1 MLSQM
6 TNGNL
11 ELGTQTAQA
20 LQGLEVCAGCGLV
33 RTRTFAIC
41 YSIFLRFFFGGNMQQ
56 KERNTESLGTVSSS
70 RTKSPSFCGSASL
83 LAVAA

>member
-20 LQGLEVCAGCGLV
+20 LQGMEVCAGCGLV

-41 YSIFLRFFFGGNMQQ
+41 YSIFLRFFLGGTCNKK
-56 KERNTESLGTVSSS
+56 KETQNH
-70 RTKSPSFCGSASL
+70 
-83 LAVAA
+83 

>member
-20 LQGLEVCAGCGLV
+20 LEGLEVCAGCGLV

-41 YSIFLRFFFGGNMQQ
+41 YSIFVRFFWGEHA
-56 KERNTESLGTVSSS
+56 KKRKHRITRHS
-70 RTKSPSFCGSASL
+70 K
-83 LAVAA
+83 